1 MRNQSKAWSTV
12 LLLCCFVLAETA
24 FAQIGGGRALHGGD
38 GAKSRVAKVSI
49 YTWLKKRR
57 NAAKKTATA
66 VLVEKTGNEPNSFQK
81 RKILNYE
88 RRLMSRMPSFV
99 TNLSLGNYYPA
110 QSKGVIR
117 WRPENM
123 GKIISSNGKP
133 KSLIRI
139 VRVMPNPKGP
149 DQGNEQVELENIS
162 RNTIDLN
169 DWTLED
175 LSKNTFKLTGVSLN
189 ARTKIIITITNSSL
203 EMNNTGPEEV
213 YIKDRTTRIHDTLI
227 YDGNATEGDWILH
240 Q

>member
-1 MRNQSKAWSTV
+1 MRNQSKAWLTV

-49 YTWLKKRR
+49 YTWLKKRQ

-99 TNLSLGNYYPA
+99 TNLSMGNYYPA

-139 VRVMPNPKGP
+139 VRVMPNPKG
-149 DQGNEQVELENIS
+149 DDRDNEKVELENIS
-162 RNTIDLN
+162 RDTIDLKG
-169 DWTLED
+169 WTLED
-175 LSKNTFKLTGVSLN
+175 IAGNSYQLSGAIPKS
-189 ARTKIIITITNSSL
+189 TKRMITIKGSKL
-203 EMNNTGPEEV
+203 LMNNTGREEV
-213 YIKDRTTRIHDTLI
+213 SIKGPTTRIHDTLI
-227 YDGNATEGDWILH
+227 YDKSAQDDEWILH